1 MKPFNL
7 EEALAGKPVVTRDG
21 KKVYDI
27 FHLSSMRNERN
38 VLAIFEYDCMLYRHD
53 GTCIFN
59 SKEPHSSD
67 LLMESEKKSIWVNV
81 YEDRNGK
88 LWVNGDYNTR
98 DIAGIVAY
106 NSQGITYKHI
116 KTIEITNEP

>member
-7 EEALAGKPVVTRDG
+7 EEALAGKPVVTSQG
-21 KKVYDI
+21 IPVTQIVHFKNVKQIYQVFGVLNGEVESWAIQGQYNKKYDNHNKDL
-27 FHLSSMRNERN
+27 F
-38 VLAIFEYDCMLYRHD
+38 ML
-53 GTCIFN
+53 
-59 SKEPHSSD
+59 
-67 LLMESEKKSIWVNV
+67 SEKKSIWVNV
-81 YEDRNGK
+81 YEDGNGK

-98 DIAGIVAY
+98 DLAQMVAI